1 MQPEPQA
8 GNSVEPQKRPWYRL
22 HLSTWLMLVP
32 VAALLVIVMVP
43 CALIGRRGHS
53 DVPKCVHGWPW
64 AYAEQDQ
71 FRQLLF
77 GSVLR
82 MTDADPNAELPPLW
96 LKENAWR
103 LSEASWLNG
112 WNLVFD
118 LLVACAVLCA
128 FGTLAEWRR
137 RKRTRFFQ
145 FTLREALGA
154 MFVTAVLC
162 SAWKTA
168 RQQYLAERDA
178 LRQLSR
184 IAGARAGATEII
196 APTPLVRLFGERTTN
211 DWRRV
216 CRIDIE
222 RPIGKTLSANDLA
235 PLGTFSRLRKVMLS
249 ECRISS
255 LWQLKNLQEL
265 VLMEVSI
272 GPRALKSLSSSEK
285 LEDVTLYEV
294 NLSNDDLF
302 DLARVRS
309 LKRLQW
315 INGMGVTITDDSL
328 DALGQMQSLEVLE
341 VSDAKMTP
349 EGKTRLK
356 KMLPHCGVIAI
367 GDDYLRGRPED

>member
-32 VAALLVIVMVP
+32 VAVLLVIVMVP

-118 LLVACAVLCA
+118 LLVACAVLLRIRDAGGMASAEADA
-128 FGTLAEWRR
+128 FFPVHASRGA
-137 RKRTRFFQ
+137 
-145 FTLREALGA
+145 GA

-184 IAGARAGATEII
+184 IAGARAAQRRSSPRHRWCGCLASELRMIGGAFAESTSNVLSE
-196 APTPLVRLFGERTTN
+196 RHYRRTT
-211 DWRRV
+211 WRPWEHFLVFARS
-216 CRIDIE
+216 C
-222 RPIGKTLSANDLA
+222 SANVV
-235 PLGTFSRLRKVMLS
+235 F
-249 ECRISS
+249 
-255 LWQLKNLQEL
+255 
-265 VLMEVSI
+265 
-272 GPRALKSLSSSEK
+272 
-285 LEDVTLYEV
+285 
-294 NLSNDDLF
+294 
-302 DLARVRS
+302 
-309 LKRLQW
+309 
-315 INGMGVTITDDSL
+315 
-328 DALGQMQSLEVLE
+328 
-341 VSDAKMTP
+341 
-349 EGKTRLK
+349 
-356 KMLPHCGVIAI
+356 PHCGN
-367 GDDYLRGRPED
+367 